1 LEQPRIAKKYMAL
14 PLDINPI
21 LVYYIKMKNH
31 CTLAALHLFFAIFM
45 VHAQE
50 PAPVYMDN
58 PVDLVG
64 LTLEELCA
72 KFGLPQ
78 RVYAVRGQAPWQ
90 DDVVFVYPAI
100 DCYIFEDHV
109 WQVGVQAAHGVR
121 MGDAR
126 THIKEILGGE
136 TYDFDDGLLFKLP
149 SGSWE
154 MMMRVN
160 FDAAGKARAIFIYR
174 SDM

>member
-1 LEQPRIAKKYMAL
+1 
-14 PLDINPI
+14 
-21 LVYYIKMKNH
+21 MKNC
-31 CTLAALHLFFAIFM
+31 CTIAALRLFLAIFM
-45 VHAQE
+45 VQAQE
-50 PAPVYMDN
+50 AALPSAENPA
-58 PVDLVG
+58 DLVG
-64 LTLEELCA
+64 LTLEELHS

-78 RVYAVRGQAPWQ
+78 KVYAVRGREAWQ

-109 WQVGVQAAHGVR
+109 WQVGVQAAYGVKT
-121 MGDAR
+121 GDGRA
-126 THIKEILGGE
+126 HIKEILGE
-136 TYDFDDGLLFKLP
+136 KTYDFDGGLLLKLP

-160 FDAAGKARAIFIYR
+160 FDAYGKAAAIFIYR